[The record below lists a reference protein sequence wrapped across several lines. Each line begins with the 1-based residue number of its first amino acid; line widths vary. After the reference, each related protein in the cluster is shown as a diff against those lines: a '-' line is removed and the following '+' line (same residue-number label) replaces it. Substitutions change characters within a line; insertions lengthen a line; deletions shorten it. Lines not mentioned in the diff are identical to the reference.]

1 VASHTISG
9 QRWADGTTVSVYP
22 AAAWPDPSQAPSG
35 SAVTT
40 AAVAGGAV
48 TFTGLAENVRY
59 VAYAGG
65 LGVRF
70 VVPEVSPT
78 DSRALRT
85 RVDELA
91 GDFGSS
97 SATARQVPRWDAA
110 NGRMIWKSPRAF
122 DVRDFNAVG
131 DGTFLTG
138 SITATQNTLSGGFAS
153 ADVGKSVGIP
163 GAAAG
168 GGLMTATINSV
179 SAGVANLSATA
190 TTTVSGVTV
199 YYGTDDTAAIQAMV
213 DAITAVGG
221 GAGEFPRATYV
232 CNGVVLP
239 VGILV
244 SLRGVGTGVSG
255 NIFGTRLLRTSDANP
270 IISGIGTGL
279 GSSQRCVPEIIDM
292 ELHGGR
298 GWTDTLRLSRTTHM
312 KLDCRIANGNGI
324 GAHITNAWD
333 SQNPRLVV
341 EGCGNTGSFT
351 ANVTNANRTLASVS
365 SFAGIVPGTVLSGTG
380 LQDGTTVVS
389 TNPGASTL
397 LVDRSPIATNTGVA
411 ITTITPAL
419 VFDSTV
425 GDAGQGN
432 SDTVHVGS
440 MILQSNFGTDLRCTG
455 SPDDVAAMNDLSV
468 AMLKAENKGNGTF
481 GSPDTYPYIDL
492 DYCQNAKFAVTRI
505 SMPTGRACTT
515 LIKQTGVSAGTRS
528 NIFATLVLDTP
539 GTNNPTRYIDWSVGG
554 LQIAALS
561 IPGLQPTSE
570 YIRVTGSAGRF
581 KLGTF
586 NHNSPSPYT
595 GFVTDARTINEET
608 AKGHVSLVRHAG
620 SATAATVGSSTVWNF
635 ADPALN
641 SVGADY
647 SGQIEIPRDADPSG
661 QCRVR
666 LYWSSS
672 VTTGNV
678 HWRALARAVAT
689 GEDFST
695 AGSTFETIAAAPGT
709 AHFLQVTT
717 LTSGPTS
724 KPGGIFSVLLQRLDV
739 GGDDTLVGVVYLVK
753 AEIIYD
759 QRQ

>member
-1 VASHTISG
+1 VAASHTISG
-9 QRWADGTTVSVYP
+9 QRWADGTSVSVYP
-22 AAAWPDPSQAPSG
+22 AAAWPDPTQAPSG
-35 SAVTT
+35 SAVTS

-48 TFTGLAENVRY
+48 TFTGLAENIRY

-70 VVPEVSPT
+70 VVPQLNPT
-78 DSRALRT
+78 DARSLRT
-85 RVDELA
+85 RVDEIA
-91 GDFGSS
+91 G
-97 SATARQVPRWDAA
+97 
-110 NGRMIWKSPRAF
+110 
-122 DVRDFNAVG
+122 
-131 DGTFLTG
+131 
-138 SITATQNTLSGGFAS
+138 
-153 ADVGKSVGIP
+153 DVGKSVGIP

-440 MILQSNFGTDLRCTG
+440 MILQSNFG
-455 SPDDVAAMNDLSV
+455 
-468 AMLKAENKGNGTF
+468 
-481 GSPDTYPYIDL
+481 
-492 DYCQNAKFAVTRI
+492 
-505 SMPTGRACTT
+505 
-515 LIKQTGVSAGTRS
+515 
-528 NIFATLVLDTP
+528 
-539 GTNNPTRYIDWSVGG
+539 
-554 LQIAALS
+554 
-561 IPGLQPTSE
+561 
-570 YIRVTGSAGRF
+570 
-581 KLGTF
+581 
-586 NHNSPSPYT
+586 
-595 GFVTDARTINEET
+595 RT
-608 AKGHVSLVRHAG
+608 
-620 SATAATVGSSTVWNF
+620 
-635 ADPALN
+635 
-641 SVGADY
+641 
-647 SGQIEIPRDADPSG
+647 
-661 QCRVR
+661 C
-666 LYWSSS
+666 
-672 VTTGNV
+672 
-678 HWRALARAVAT
+678 
-689 GEDFST
+689 
-695 AGSTFETIAAAPGT
+695 AAPAPRMT
-709 AHFLQVTT
+709 W
-717 LTSGPTS
+717 
-724 KPGGIFSVLLQRLDV
+724 R
-739 GGDDTLVGVVYLVK
+739 
-753 AEIIYD
+753 
-759 QRQ
+759 R